1 MNIEMNNPIIVAIDD
16 TYCGLMGNTFFTI
29 SVIMRITGTAQIESQ
44 TFVRIIGNSVITL
57 CPSNQYLYKFRT

>member
-1 MNIEMNNPIIVAIDD
+1 MRVTVNIEMNNPIIVAIDD

-44 TFVRIIGNSVITL
+44 TFV
-57 CPSNQYLYKFRT
+57 